1 MNRIVSETRKGRF
14 FFNIVIYLF
23 LIIWGVVTLYPLLW
37 MFMTSFKTESD
48 FVLHPLALPEQ
59 IVFENWVVAWQGA
72 SVVSAS
78 ESTENVDPSAARIN
92 FESTIPAF
100 MLNSSIVTFPSLL
113 ILAVVTSLAAYSI
126 AHYRFPLRKL
136 FFAFFVAV
144 LAVPVN
150 SVLVS
155 VFLFYASLGLL
166 NSYVGVICIYIAFN
180 ISFAVIILTAYFK
193 GFPTE
198 LTDAAVIDGCSDL
211 GVFSRIVAPL
221 SKGAI
226 SSVAIV
232 NFILI
237 WNELLFANV
246 LIPKL
251 PTLPVGAMRFRQQW
265 GTTWTPMLAGLCIAL
280 LPTLIFY
287 LIFHRNL
294 IKGITAGAIKT

>member
-1 MNRIVSETRKGRF
+1 MGSYVNRIVSVTREGRF

-48 FVLHPLALPEQ
+48 FQRRPLALPEQ
-59 IVFENWVVAWQGA
+59 IVFENWVFAWRGPSGVAGGNLDQ
-72 SVVSAS
+72 
-78 ESTENVDPSAARIN
+78 
-92 FESTIPAF
+92 STIPEF

-126 AHYRFPLRKL
+126 AHYRFRLRKL
-136 FFAFFVAV
+136 FFAFFIAV
-144 LAVPVN
+144 LSVPVN

-155 VFLFYASLGLL
+155 VFLFYARLGWL
-166 NSYVGVICIYIAFN
+166 NSRIGVICIYIAFN
-180 ISFAVIILTAYFK
+180 ISFAVIILTPYFK

-198 LTDAAVIDGCSDL
+198 LTDAAIIDGCNDL
-211 GVFSRIVAPL
+211 GVFGRIVAPL

-232 NFILI
+232 NFIVV

-265 GTTWTPMLAGLCIAL
+265 GTTWTPMLAGLCIAVI
-280 LPTLIFY
+280 PTVIFY